1 MALLFLGMALPQAG
15 FAADLSK
22 QAGNFKLTK
31 PEFLPIFLANANLLE
46 SDGALM
52 FEVKGIRYFV
62 ATGSTVIN
70 AKRTPTE
77 ILRRKTVTKSKAHR
91 AAAEFLKGIKV
102 DAETK
107 SFQKIVEITDGEKTD
122 VKIFET
128 LEETIRTKVKGKI
141 RSYPTIGSWTST
153 DGLLYFQAIGGVVK

>member
-1 MALLFLGMALPQAG
+1 MKTKLFNVLMCLIMGMSLPSLH
-15 FAADLSK
+15 AADLSK

-31 PEFLPIFLANANLLE
+31 PEVRPIFLANPILLE
-46 SDGALM
+46 IDGATL
-52 FEVKGIRYFV
+52 FEVKGIKYFV

-77 ILRRKTVTKSKAHR
+77 LLRRRTVTKTKAHR

-107 SFQKIVEITDGEKTD
+107 SFQKIVEITGGEKTE
-122 VKIFET
+122 VKI
-128 LEETIRTKVKGKI
+128 LIWSKKVDE
-141 RSYPTIGSWTST
+141 S
-153 DGLLYFQAIGGVVK
+153 